1 MAGFPEVARKGAM
14 VPHTSLKG
22 NRFSFLENEE
32 MLSLR
37 FSKEEQE
44 SFIAENDTIH
54 SIQYSA
60 VMIS

>member
-14 VPHTSLKG
+14 VSHTSLKG